1 MSPFAINTI
10 AQIKNICREY
20 DIVPSRQRGQNFLI
34 NEVIVKEVIQTAELN
49 KDDIV
54 LEIGSGFGILTEEI
68 AVIAKK
74 VLAIEIDKTLAN
86 ILKKRFV
93 DFKNTEIIQDDIR
106 CFDSDK
112 YGLKKYKLIANLP
125 FNLSGFI
132 LRKFLTAKNKPELIS
147 LVLQKEIG
155 RKIIAQPGE
164 MTKLSLMVQLYG
176 QVKIVKEIKSGNFWP
191 RPKVDSIIIK
201 IKPFKRINF
210 DQEKLFQFIRAGFS
224 SPRKYLLNNLIKS
237 GIIEK
242 EKAIKKFQKLGMD
255 LKIRAEDLSVE
266 NWKDLGEEEH

>member
-1 MSPFAINTI
+1 MSLFAVDTI

-20 DIVPSRQRGQNFLI
+20 GITPSRQRGQNFLI
-34 NEVIVKEVIQTAELN
+34 NEAIVKEVIQTAELN
-49 KDDIV
+49 KDDVV
-54 LEIGSGFGILTEEI
+54 LEIGPGFGILTEKI
-68 AVIAKK
+68 AVRAKK
-74 VLAIEIDKTLAN
+74 VLAIEIDKTLVN
-86 ILKKRFV
+86 ILKKKFF
-93 DFKNTEIIQDDIR
+93 DFKNAEIIQDDIR

-125 FNLSGFI
+125 FNLTGFV
-132 LRKFLTAKNKPELIS
+132 LRKFLTAKNKPESIS

-155 RKIIAQPGE
+155 KKIIAQSGE

-176 QVKIVKEIKSGNFWP
+176 QVEIIREIKSGNFWP
-191 RPKVDSIIIK
+191 RPKVDSVIVK
-201 IKPFKRINF
+201 IRPFKRINF

-242 EKAIKKFQKLGMD
+242 DKAIKKFQNLGLN
-255 LKIRAEDLSVE
+255 LKIRAEELSVE
-266 NWKDLGEEEH
+266 DWKEAGEEEH